1 MARHFA
7 ANFVNFLILLL
18 LGVGVA
24 VFWGQS
30 EFKKAGPL
38 RNSIFIEV
46 PRGGNI
52 RGVSED
58 LAEKG
63 AISNAMVMRLGAKYT
78 QKSAAL
84 KYGNYEIPAGASMVE
99 ILDIVTKGGRST
111 FRFVATYRINIGGST
126 LVLAERDA
134 DSGTL
139 NEMLRFKAG
148 EEIPVAYRDLVAART
163 PINYRVTV
171 VEGATSW
178 QVVDGLKKAD
188 FLGESIVTIPGEG
201 LLAPDSYDVRRG
213 ALQSEVL
220 DLMLQAQTRILA
232 QEWDARAEGLPLTSM
247 DEALTLASIVEK
259 ETGVSSEREEVAAVF
274 VNRLNKKMKLQTDP
288 TVIYG
293 ITKGEGVLGRGLRRS
308 ELLKKTPYNTYIIKA
323 LPPTPI
329 ANPGRAAIHAALHPN
344 ASNNLFFVADGTG
357 GHAFAETLVAH
368 NRNVIKWRKIE
379 AKRRKEA
386 QKKKK

>member
-1 MARHFA
+1 MARHLA

-30 EFKKAGPL
+30 EFKKVGPL

-52 RGVSED
+52 RGLSED

-232 QEWDARAEGLPLTSM
+232 QEWEDRAEGLPLTSM

-386 QKKKK
+386 QKSKK